1 MASSSENAQHHHRLD
16 YIELVVD
23 DIAAAKSF
31 YSGAFGWRF
40 TDWGEEYSAFED
52 GRMNGGIH
60 SQGEVTPGGPLV
72 ILYSSALEESAAA
85 VEAHGGRIVAPIFSF
100 PGGRRFHFAD
110 PAGNVLGVWSDAP
123 ASEPS

>member
-1 MASSSENAQHHHRLD
+1 MASPSENAQHHHRLD
-16 YIELVVD
+16 YVELVVD
-23 DIAAAKSF
+23 DIPAAKSF

-40 TDWGEEYSAFED
+40 TDWGDGYSAFED

-60 SQGEVTPGGPLV
+60 DQGEVTPGGPLV
-72 ILYSSALEESAAA
+72 ILYSSDLEASAAA
-85 VEAHGGRIVAPIFSF
+85 VEAHGGEIVAPIFSF